1 MFAPRR
7 ERGGAP
13 EMRET
18 VTLLVS
24 CADRK
29 GLVAAISNFVFR
41 HGGNFLSFDQHTDLD
56 AGMFLARMEWE
67 LDGFQIRPERI
78 RESFQ
83 PIAQENGMRFEI
95 FLNGRAPKIA
105 IFASRMPH
113 CLYDLLLRQ
122 QAGELRAEIGLIIGN
137 HPETADIARSYGV
150 DFRCFPITSSN
161 KQDQERAEIQELKQ
175 RGIEL
180 VILARYMQVL
190 SDDFISCFPYSIINI
205 HHSFLP
211 AFIGAQPYHQAFRR
225 GVKLIGATGHY
236 VTAELDN
243 GPIIEQ
249 EVARISHRDSVEDLI
264 RKGRDLEKVVLARAV
279 RLHLDHRVLTYGN
292 RTVVFD

>member
-1 MFAPRR
+1 
-7 ERGGAP
+7 
-13 EMRET
+13 MRET
-18 VTLLVS
+18 ATLLVS

-29 GLVAAISNFVFR
+29 GLVAAISNFIFQ
-41 HGGNFLSFDQHTDLD
+41 HGGNFLSFDQHTDTE

-67 LDGFQIRPERI
+67 LDGFQIPPDRM

-83 PIAQENGMRFEI
+83 PVARENEMRFEI
-95 FLNGRAPKIA
+95 FLSSHVPKIA
-105 IFASRMPH
+105 IFVSRMPH

-122 QAGELRAEIGLIIGN
+122 QAGELRAEVGLIIGN

-150 DFRCFPITSSN
+150 DFRCFPITSRN
-161 KQDQERAEIQELKQ
+161 KEDQEKAEIEELRE

-180 VILARYMQVL
+180 VILARYMQIL
-190 SDDFISCFPYSIINI
+190 SDDFISRFPNSIINI

-211 AFIGAQPYHQAFRR
+211 AFIGAQPYHQAFQR

-249 EVARISHRDSVEDLI
+249 EVVRISHRDSVEDLI

-279 RLHLDHRVLTYGN
+279 RLHLDHRILTYGN